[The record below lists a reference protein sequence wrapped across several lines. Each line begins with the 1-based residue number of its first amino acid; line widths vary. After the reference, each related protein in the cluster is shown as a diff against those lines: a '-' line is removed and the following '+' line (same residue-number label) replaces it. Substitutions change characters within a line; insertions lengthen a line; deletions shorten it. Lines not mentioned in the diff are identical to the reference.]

1 MCFWQECE
9 FVQPLWNR
17 VWRFLKN
24 LGSSLV
30 AQCLR
35 LGAFADVGLGLT
47 SGLGMEIPQQ
57 AEKTMSKKKK
67 RKEKKREKKRKGQV
81 FSLVSQ
87 WPNA

>member
-1 MCFWQECE
+1 MEISQE
-9 FVQPLWNR
+9 FR
-17 VWRFLKN
+17 
-24 LGSSLV
+24 V

-67 RKEKKREKKRKGQV
+67 RKEKKKRRKEKDKY
-81 FSLVSQ
+81 FLSLVSQ

>member
-1 MCFWQECE
+1 M
-9 FVQPLWNR
+9 
-17 VWRFLKN
+17 
-24 LGSSLV
+24 

-67 RKEKKREKKRKGQV
+67 RDEKKRKKRERRKEKNKCFLSV
-81 FSLVSQ
+81 VSQ

>member
-1 MCFWQECE
+1 M
-9 FVQPLWNR
+9 
-17 VWRFLKN
+17 
-24 LGSSLV
+24 

-67 RKEKKREKKRKGQV
+67 RKERKKKKKREKKRKGQV
-81 FSLVSQ
+81 FSFSSFPV
-87 WPNA
+87 A